1 MRKMLKT
8 GIFLTD
14 RMTEMT
20 KWSQYFSK
28 KKRGQLQAALLR
40 VNRISIS
47 EILTGRQMRLQPVP
61 DVLIDRLAHGAFV
74 EDLVPQT
81 GIQLQSHV

>member
-1 MRKMLKT
+1 
-8 GIFLTD
+8 
-14 RMTEMT
+14 MTEMT
-20 KWSQYFSK
+20 KWSQNFSK

-61 DVLIDRLAHGAFV
+61 DALIDSLAHGAFV
-74 EDLVPQT
+74 EDLVPQA
-81 GIQLQSHV
+81 GIQL

>member
-1 MRKMLKT
+1 MA
-8 GIFLTD
+8 
-14 RMTEMT
+14 EMT
-20 KWSQYFSK
+20 KWSQYFQK

-61 DVLIDRLAHGAFV
+61 DVLIDRLAHGTFV
-74 EDLVPQT
+74 EDLVPQA
-81 GIQLQSHV
+81 GIQL